1 MSSASG
7 RHLVHD
13 EAVCLVC
20 REFSETSLIVV
31 LLCRQT
37 GKVSLLAKGARR
49 PKSPVAI
56 DLLDEGQAVFVAK
69 SEGLG
74 LMNAFSHASPRPALR
89 RDLDRWHV
97 ALYFAELANNA
108 TTEFNPAEGLYDL
121 LIRAFD
127 RTCQAT
133 GRDDLAYTLVAGT
146 RKILDWAGYTPQL
159 RQCVVCDREMR
170 PDDVIYFSASQGG
183 VVCRDCEP
191 TVIDKLRLPNRAWF
205 GLRGRAK
212 DRASLALAFDSL
224 GMMLREYMG
233 KIPKLHA
240 ACKEIFTADKPKPV
254 TPKPSPAQPTESN
267 TAEPTSPTTRV
278 AMPTTEKTSEETA
291 PIDAPPAPTISDAP
305 TSPTTDQRPS
315 DAGAED
321 VGGGDDGTA
330 TIDGRTAMRLRAS
343 AGADDTGPL

>member
-7 RHLVHD
+7 RHVVHD

-56 DLLDEGQAVFVAK
+56 DLLDEGQAVFVTK

-121 LIRAFD
+121 LIRALD
-127 RTCQAT
+127 RTCEAT
-133 GRDDLAYTLVAGT
+133 SRDDLAYTLVAGT

-224 GMMLREYMG
+224 AMMLREYMG

-240 ACKEIFTADKPKPV
+240 ACKEIFAADKPKP
-254 TPKPSPAQPTESN
+254 TIPAPTQPTESD
-267 TAEPTSPTTRV
+267 AVPPIIEV
-278 AMPTTEKTSEETA
+278 ATTEPSTP
-291 PIDAPPAPTISDAP
+291 PIGDPSNATE
-305 TSPTTDQRPS
+305 TTDIGTPQTPT
-315 DAGAED
+315 ALPVPQMEKTGED
-321 VGGGDDGTA
+321 GV
-330 TIDGRTAMRLRAS
+330 
-343 AGADDTGPL
+343 PLSRG